1 MQQYVLSKKSKITWI
16 SGMLIIIG
24 FFSHFVLNNVG
35 VSEGALIMASILGV
49 TPIAIQAVQALK
61 VKVVSIDVLVTIAV
75 IGAFLIQNYEESAI
89 VTFLF
94 LFGHFLEQRTL
105 NQTRSAIKEL
115 TEMAPESALR
125 QMEDGAF
132 EEVEVEAVDEGDIL
146 LVKTGAKVPVDGTV
160 LSGEGHINEA
170 SITGESVPVNKMA
183 DAEVYAGTILENG
196 TLQIRADRVGEDTTF
211 GKIIELVEE
220 AQDSKSEAERF
231 IDRFSKYYTPAVLVL
246 SFAVWLFSQDIEL
259 AITILVLGC
268 PGALVIGVP
277 VSNVA
282 GIGNGARNGV
292 LLKGSEVIHDFSRV
306 DTIVFDKTGTL
317 TQGNP
322 AVAEME
328 FYDGQ
333 AEEVLGYLASVERES
348 DHPLAKAVLQEIGE
362 TTFSIVEDT
371 KVVKGGGITAQV
383 NGHRVA
389 VGNAALMEQ
398 EHVLMDQ
405 KAQADIRRFEQNGN
419 SLVLTAVDGKLKILM
434 GIRDQVRIGVKK
446 DLEELKQL
454 GVKNLIVL
462 SGDNQGTVD
471 VVARELELTEVHGNM
486 LPEDKAAYIAEL
498 QQQGQI
504 VAFVGD
510 GVNDSPSLALA
521 DIGIAMG
528 NGTDVA
534 IETSDVVL
542 MNSDFSRLPHALGL
556 TKATA
561 RNMKQNII
569 IAVGVVA
576 VLMASVFFSEWM
588 NMSIGMLVHE
598 GSILVVIFNGM
609 RLLRY
614 QLNGNKKRSDYT
626 TSSSNEVAKLP
637 LRTL

>member
-1 MQQYVLSKKSKITWI
+1 MQRYILRNKNKITLIGGILIVIAFI
-16 SGMLIIIG
+16 SKGIMGNMDI
-24 FFSHFVLNNVG
+24 FTW
-35 VSEGALIMASILGV
+35 ALIVASILGAA
-49 TPIAIQAVQALK
+49 PIVIQAYQALR
-61 VKVVSIDVLVTIAV
+61 VKVVSIDLLVTIAV

-94 LFGHFLEQRTL
+94 LFGAYLEQRTL

-115 TEMAPESALR
+115 TEMAPESALKL
-125 QMEDGAF
+125 MEDGEF
-132 EEVEVEAVDEGDIL
+132 EEVDVDDVDVGDIL

-160 LSGEGHINEA
+160 ISGEGSVNEA
-170 SITGESVPVNKMA
+170 SITGESIPVAK
-183 DAEVYAGTILENG
+183 EKGSKVFAGTILDNG
-196 TLQIRADRVGEDTTF
+196 TLQIVADRVGEDTTF
-211 GKIIELVEE
+211 GRIIELVEE

-231 IDRFSKYYTPAVLVL
+231 IDRFAKYYTPAVLVL
-246 SFAVWLFSQDIEL
+246 GILVWLFTKNIEL

-282 GIGNGARNGV
+282 GIGNGARHGV
-292 LLKGSEVIHDFSRV
+292 LLKGSEVINDFSKL

-317 TQGNP
+317 TVGNP
-322 AVAEME
+322 TVAE
-328 FYDGQ
+328 
-333 AEEVLGYLASVERES
+333 AEYYGDDIDEALSYLASIERES
-348 DHPLAKAVLQEIGE
+348 DHPLAKAVLEEIGE
-362 TTFSIVEDT
+362 RVYYPVENT
-371 KVVKGGGITAQV
+371 EVIKGGGIVANV

-389 VGNAALMEQ
+389 VGNVLLMER
-398 EHVLMDQ
+398 EKVKLTE
-405 KAQADIRRFEQNGN
+405 KVKADIDSFERKGN
-419 SLVLTAVDGKLKILM
+419 SLVLTAVDGELKILM
-434 GIRDQVRIGVKK
+434 GVRDQIRPGVKE
-446 DLEELKQL
+446 DLQRLRRL
-454 GVKNLIVL
+454 GVKNLIML

-471 VVARELELTEVHGNM
+471 IVSKELGLTKAYGNM
-486 LPEDKAAYIAEL
+486 LPEDKAEYIKKL
-498 QQQGQI
+498 IGDGQI

-521 DIGIAMG
+521 HIGIAMG
-528 NGTDVA
+528 GGTDVA

-569 IAVGVVA
+569 IAVGVVL
-576 VLMASVFFSEWM
+576 VLLTGVLFSDWV

-598 GSILVVIFNGM
+598 GSILAVILNGM

-614 QLNGNKKRSDYT
+614 R
-626 TSSSNEVAKLP
+626 
-637 LRTL
+637 LRY

>member
-1 MQQYVLSKKSKITWI
+1 MQRYILSKKNQIT
-16 SGMLIIIG
+16 LIGGILIAFG
-24 FFSHFVLNNVG
+24 FFSHF
-35 VSEGALIMASILGV
+35 ALGNTFLAEWSLIIASIFGV
-49 TPIAIQAVQALK
+49 APIAIQAYQALK

-75 IGAFLIQNYEESAI
+75 IGAFLIQNFEESAI

-94 LFGHFLEQRTL
+94 LFGHYLEQRTL

-115 TEMAPESALR
+115 TNMAPQSALI
-125 QMEDGAF
+125 QTGNGEF
-132 EEVEVEAVDEGDIL
+132 EEVDVDDVDEGDVL

-160 LSGEGHINEA
+160 LTGEGYINEA
-170 SITGESVPVNKMA
+170 SITGESVPVTK
-183 DAEVYAGTILENG
+183 AEGTEVFAGTILENG
-196 TLQIRADRVGEDTTF
+196 TIQIRADKVGEDTTF

-231 IDRFSKYYTPAVLVL
+231 IDRFSKWYTPTVLVL
-246 SFAVWLFSQDIEL
+246 AFIVWAITQNIEL

-292 LLKGSEVIHDFSRV
+292 LLKGSEVINDFSNV

-317 TQGNP
+317 TVGNP
-322 AVAEME
+322 EVAEKE
-328 FYDGQ
+328 VYGDNS
-333 AEEVLGYLASVERES
+333 EEALSYLASVEQES
-348 DHPLAKAVLQEIGE
+348 DHPLAKAVLADIGPVDMLPVDE
-362 TTFSIVEDT
+362 TD
-371 KVVKGGGITAQV
+371 VVKGGGIVAQV

-389 VGNAALMEQ
+389 VGNVALMEKEQ
-398 EHVLMDQ
+398 VTLSN
-405 KAQADIRRFEQNGN
+405 KAQKDVQRFEKNGN
-419 SLVLTAVDGKLKILM
+419 SLVLTAVDGELKVLM
-434 GIRDQVRIGVKK
+434 GIRDQVRPGVKQDLQNLK
-446 DLEELKQL
+446 DL
-454 GVKNLIVL
+454 GVKNLVVL

-471 VVARELELTEVHGNM
+471 LVASELGLTEAHGHM
-486 LPEDKAAYIAEL
+486 LPEDKSAHIEKL
-498 QQQGQI
+498 QKEGQI

-528 NGTDVA
+528 SGTDVA

-556 TKATA
+556 TKSTA
-561 RNMKQNII
+561 RNMKQNIL
-569 IAVGVVA
+569 IAVGVVL
-576 VLMASVFFSEWM
+576 VLLASLLFSEWM

-598 GSILVVIFNGM
+598 ASILVVIFNGM
-609 RLLRY
+609 RLLKYRLRGDRY
-614 QLNGNKKRSDYT
+614 DVKTGVEEIET
-626 TSSSNEVAKLP
+626 AK
-637 LRTL
+637 